1 MASSLPCWV
10 SRNGVLLAPTDA
22 HISIFNPALFGAFG
36 VYESIQ
42 LHRGRC
48 FRLQSHL
55 ERLAESAARIELAL
69 PVTLDALAGWVEHLV
84 AAERDDD
91 ALVRLFVLGA
101 SPGYP
106 AELFIWLEPPRTPS
120 VEAPRAGV
128 GAVTFEGERAL
139 PLAKSLNTLVN
150 HLARAQAVA
159 AGEHE
164 GLLVNHAGCLTEGA
178 SSNLFVVEQG
188 VLCTAPQ
195 EEVLAGVTQIEVLHL
210 AAELGLPVVQRP
222 LPLAEVARWDE
233 AFLTSTSRHVLP
245 LVRVDGQLIGDG
257 LPGPL
262 TRRLQAAFEE
272 MFEATL
278 STT

>member
-1 MASSLPCWV
+1 MASSLPRWV
-10 SRNGVLLAPTDA
+10 SRNGALLAPSDA

-42 LHRGRC
+42 LCRGRC

-69 PVTLDALAGWVEHLV
+69 PVTLDALAGWVEQLI
-84 AAERDDD
+84 AAEGCDD
-91 ALVRLFVLGA
+91 ALVRLFVLGPA
-101 SPGYP
+101 PGYP
-106 AELFIWLEPPRTPS
+106 AELFIWLETPRTPS
-120 VEAPRAGV
+120 AEARRGGV

-150 HLARAQAVA
+150 HLARAKAVA

-164 GLLVNHAGCLTEGA
+164 GLLVNRAGCLTEGA
-178 SSNLFVVEQG
+178 SSNLFVVEEG
-188 VLCTAPQ
+188 VLCTAP
-195 EEVLAGVTQIEVLHL
+195 EEEMLAGVTQIEVLRL

-222 LPLAEVARWDE
+222 LPVAELARWDE

-245 LVRVDGQLIGDG
+245 LVRVDGRAIGDG
-257 LPGPL
+257 RPGPI
-262 TRRLQAAFEE
+262 TRQLQAAFEA
-272 MFEATL
+272 MFEAEL
-278 STT
+278 